1 MNEYPGQNDDIK
13 NAKASPIIKVAI
25 VEDQRD
31 IREGLCFLIN
41 STAGY
46 RCTGA
51 YTSVED
57 ALDKISSDLPDLV
70 LMDIGLPGMSGI
82 AGIGILK
89 QRWPALRVITL
100 TVYNDDERIF
110 ESLCAGASGYLLKK
124 TPPAKLIEGLA
135 EAMSGGAPMSPEVAS
150 RVIKIFK
157 EIRPPERADYHLTPH
172 EIRLLK
178 LLVDGHSY
186 KTAAAQL
193 GSSVNTIGFHM
204 RSIYRKLHV
213 HSKSEAVVKAMRSRL
228 I

>member
-70 LMDIGLPGMSGI
+70 LMDIGLPGMSGN

-89 QRWPALRVITL
+89 ERWPALRVITL

-110 ESLCAGASGYLLKK
+110 EALCAGASGYLLKK

-157 EIRPPERADYHLTPH
+157 EIRPPERAD
-172 EIRLLK
+172 
-178 LLVDGHSY
+178 
-186 KTAAAQL
+186 
-193 GSSVNTIGFHM
+193 
-204 RSIYRKLHV
+204 
-213 HSKSEAVVKAMRSRL
+213 
-228 I
+228 